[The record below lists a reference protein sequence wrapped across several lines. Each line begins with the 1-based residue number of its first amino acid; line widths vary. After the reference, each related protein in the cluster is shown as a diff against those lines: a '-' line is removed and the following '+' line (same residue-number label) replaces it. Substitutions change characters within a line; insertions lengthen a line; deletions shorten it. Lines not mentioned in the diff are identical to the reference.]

1 MNLLEMSCV
10 ITQAYLFLTS
20 MEAVRGQTPQRD
32 RTLCDFNSWFI
43 PQRQFSLQKIHQEMR
58 SVMTLSIHSASISR
72 ILEPSPQGLIS
83 SLRYVEKKPYRV
95 SLVCVLCPSRI
106 LKINDA
112 KYFQSGRF
120 KLCLNFAIFYS
131 YITQH
136 LGEQLND
143 P

>member
-1 MNLLEMSCV
+1 MFYIRLEIKPCGLGSRIWDMEADLIYWWS
-10 ITQAYLFLTS
+10 FWTS
-20 MEAVRGQTPQRD
+20 MEALRGQTPYSK
-32 RTLCDFNSWFI
+32 RTLWHFNSWFI

-83 SLRYVEKKPYRV
+83 SLRYVEKKPYRA

-120 KLCLNFAIFYS
+120 KPC
-131 YITQH
+131 
-136 LGEQLND
+136 
-143 P
+143 